1 MDKIAILCIV
11 LILIAGL
18 SLATFPAFG
27 YTEKYTHTYPVFS
40 RADIPV
46 TVSASDPTRQAAYDR
61 LMKERWQQIGENLL
75 LEASLAGEPVTTWSD
90 IEKASFLY
98 TCYMKS
104 LHEAGAPVN
113 HDQITRK
120 KGGLSSGA
128 SDDYACGWHEVAL
141 SGIFEGAGITTGVP
155 VVAGY
160 WGTDLFP
167 LTHLQPNN
175 NHGVISL
182 YDPDNRRIVTFDP
195 LQDGM
200 QNGDSYDV
208 GEESRFNG
216 LDSDEWE
223 EETEKWGFTKYSING
238 GADWYSTLQEQD
250 ILNEYKT
257 RYSREKKTHDSSSD
271 DTAKGPG
278 ETLPL
283 QDDKAALQPAD
294 SSSGSESPSPA
305 TGDEEI
311 PDSRE
316 EEAGEPG
323 EPGEPSEEN
332 TLNGIP
338 LSEWQDPDN
347 HALDMT
353 RYTKPEGSS
362 GVDGV
367 SSPDSGD
374 ESTEQENHDGEPETG
389 TRSDESEELNTVETE
404 TLHLTQPA
412 ELSSLEQEDTDSVMS
427 AEENAGSLFG
437 PASSLS
443 TASPAP
449 TEKPPS
455 GGEGNDLIPPV
466 CTLLL
471 TPDGSDHAYA
481 YQVNNGEV
489 TIDVDEIVPART
501 DSFFECDSYRFQSAF
516 RGTIRGNRIEGSDH
530 FSYITKCRG
539 TWGSD
544 PLCTIVNSVD
554 QSFSAVAILSPDGT
568 YQWYGTPTGGQTTSR
583 LMDDCAAGFNGGE
596 ERTKVSLNDQPMEYT
611 GTWSLRE

>member
-1 MDKIAILCIV
+1 MDKITTLCFL

-18 SLATFPAFG
+18 SLAPCPAFG

-46 TVSASDPTRQAAYDR
+46 TVSASDPSKQAAYDR

-75 LEASLAGEPVTTWSD
+75 LEASLAGEAVNTWSD

-104 LHEAGAPVN
+104 LHEAGAQVN
-113 HDQITRK
+113 HNHFTRNK
-120 KGGLSSGA
+120 EQVSSGA
-128 SDDYACGWHEVAL
+128 SDDCACGWHEVAL
-141 SGIFEGAGITTGVP
+141 SGIFEGAGITMGVP

-182 YDPDNRRIVTFDP
+182 YDPDSRRIVTFDP

-200 QNGDSYDV
+200 QNDDSYDV

-223 EETEKWGFTKYSING
+223 DETEKWGFTKYSING

-271 DTAKGPG
+271 DTGKGPG
-278 ETLPL
+278 EALPL
-283 QDDKAALQPAD
+283 QNDEAALQPAD
-294 SSSGSESPSPA
+294 SPSDSEPPSPA

-316 EEAGEPG
+316 EEAG

-347 HALDMT
+347 LEIDITHSV
-353 RYTKPEGSS
+353 KPEDPAGSVIETSPEGNDEVTGAES
-362 GVDGV
+362 GEEEG
-367 SSPDSGD
+367 
-374 ESTEQENHDGEPETG
+374 
-389 TRSDESEELNTVETE
+389 ELNTLDTE
-404 TLHLTQPA
+404 TLDSIETTTLNAVDGDDT
-412 ELSSLEQEDTDSVMS
+412 SSGPMG
-427 AEENAGSLFG
+427 EEISDIFG
-437 PASSLS
+437 PASSNKTATPGPTPSLS
-443 TASPAP
+443 
-449 TEKPPS
+449 S
-455 GGEGNDLIPPV
+455 GREGTVLIPSV
-466 CTLLL
+466 CTLLI
-471 TPDGSDHAYA
+471 TPDLAEKTYE

-489 TIDVDEIVPART
+489 AADIDEIVPAYSI
-501 DSFFECDSYRFQSAF
+501 DSWQYGSYRMQSSF
-516 RGTIRGNRIEGSDH
+516 RGTIEGNRIEGSTH
-530 FSYITKCRG
+530 LIHHPQKSQVIMGEPASPCTNIFSFDVIESST
-539 TWGSD
+539 
-544 PLCTIVNSVD
+544 V
-554 QSFSAVAILSPDGT
+554 ILSPDGT
-568 YQWYGTPTGGQTTSR
+568 YRWYATSAEGQITKQW
-583 LMDDCAAGFNGGE
+583 LDDCLSGGGKA
-596 ERTKVSLNDQPMEYT
+596 RTDVYPPNSGTEEYT
-611 GTWSLRE
+611 GTWSINE